1 MIPYF
6 ENPQALTDK
15 LAQLKT
21 LELIELLLRDDRMQN
36 ILFNFQED
44 FKLDLEAYMNKNY
57 MHNIPLEQFAKLT
70 GRSISTFKR
79 DFQNIYN
86 TTPNKWLIKKRL
98 ELAHYLISKKDQKP
112 SEVYFDVGFVN
123 LSHFSRS
130 FKSEFGK
137 SPSEI

>member
-57 MHNIPLEQFAKLT
+57 MHNIPLEQFAQLT

-79 DFQNIYN
+79 DFQNIYD
-86 TTPNKWLIKKRL
+86 TTPNKWLLKKRL
-98 ELAHYLISKKDQKP
+98 ELAHYLVSKK
-112 SEVYFDVGFVN
+112 N
-123 LSHFSRS
+123 H
-130 FKSEFGK
+130 GK
-137 SPSEI
+137 KRPQI